1 MNIRT
6 KLTATT
12 LLLGLCLVGVGSKLF
27 YQQYIEVD
35 GKNRVHKALDVLNS
49 LNQGIMSMSLERSIV
64 QVTSNL
70 PDPIAPQF
78 RELLNN
84 QRKKIDGELDAALQ
98 ELAAQKDYLAEAG
111 YLERE
116 VNTARENLNEWRA
129 RADRELSK
137 PAGERD
143 ATFVSQWPVAVPALI
158 EKLAN
163 TRFWLNAQSNLI
175 PPRLLALQ
183 DVNYNIWRVR
193 EYGGRD
199 RTYMAIAT
207 AMQRP
212 MSNSELMNM
221 ERLSGTAAR
230 SRNVLNS
237 IDELG
242 IFADRPT
249 VGQQI
254 ARVNQGYY
262 GEYDRLRQE
271 LIDRSRAGD
280 SPNIS
285 FTDFF
290 TRSSAALNE
299 VEAAHSELSKLS
311 FSYLD
316 EHRAASMA
324 WLFTYAAI
332 IALSLIISA
341 YTLWLVMGR
350 IGPRLKS
357 LTENT
362 TQVAGGNYAILLK
375 GLEAKDE
382 IGDLSR
388 SLDILRQNSARAK
401 QLEEET
407 KALEKKAAEDR
418 RRATLELANTVEEK
432 IGSVAKS
439 VSAVATELQ
448 ASANSLSE
456 TAQRTSEQAQ
466 AAAAGS
472 TQTSS
477 NVQTVASA
485 TEELSAS
492 VGEINRQVTEATNV
506 TGKAVAQAQET
517 DRTVQSLAEA
527 AKRIGEVVQLISE
540 IANQTNLLALNAT
553 IEAARA
559 GEAGKGFA
567 VVASEVKNLASQ
579 TAKAT
584 EEITTQIEAIQSET
598 GKAVGAI
605 KSIGSTIEEVN
616 RIATLIAAAV
626 EEQGA
631 ATSEIS
637 RNVQEAAAGTNE
649 VSSNVGRV
657 NDGVAETT
665 RAAGDLQQASGEV
678 SRQGELL
685 SAEMA
690 KLLAHLRAA

>member
-6 KLTATT
+6 KLSVTT
-12 LLLGLCLVGVGSKLF
+12 LVLGLCLVGVGSKLF
-27 YQQYIEVD
+27 YQQYVEVD
-35 GKNRVHKALDVLNS
+35 GKDRVSQALGVLNN
-49 LNQGIMSMSLERSIV
+49 LNQGIISMSLERSIV

-84 QRKKIDGELDAALQ
+84 QRQKVDGELVAAMQ
-98 ELAAQKDYLAEAG
+98 ELTAHKSNLEG
-111 YLERE
+111 VEYLERE
-116 VNTARENLNEWRA
+116 INTARKNLDEWRV
-129 RADRELSK
+129 RADRELAK
-137 PAGERD
+137 PASERD
-143 ATFVSQWPVAVPALI
+143 ASFVSQWPVAVPALI
-158 EKLAN
+158 EKLSN
-163 TRFWLNAQSNLI
+163 TRFWLNAQSDVI

-183 DVNYNIWRVR
+183 DVKFNVWRIR

-212 MSNSELMNM
+212 LTAPELSNM
-221 ERLSGTAAR
+221 ERLSGTAGR
-230 SRNVLNS
+230 SRNILNS

-242 IFADRPT
+242 IFADQPAI
-249 VGQQI
+249 GQQI
-254 ARVNQGYY
+254 ARINQGYY

-271 LIDRSRAGD
+271 LIDRSRVGD
-280 SPNIS
+280 TPNIS

-299 VEAAHSELSKLS
+299 VEAAHSEIGKLGL
-311 FSYLD
+311 SYLD
-316 EHRAASMA
+316 EHHSASMA
-324 WLFTYAAI
+324 WLYTYATI
-332 IALSLIISA
+332 IALSVLISA
-341 YTLWLVMGR
+341 YTLWMIMGR

-362 TQVAGGNYAILLK
+362 TQIAGGNYAILLK

-388 SLDILRQNSARAK
+388 ALDILRQSSARAK

-407 KALEKKAAEDR
+407 KAQERRSAEDR
-418 RRATLELANTVEEK
+418 RRATLELADTVEEK

-456 TAQRTSEQAQ
+456 TAQRTAEQAQ
-466 AAAAGS
+466 AAATGS

-492 VGEINRQVTEATNV
+492 VGEINRQVSEATNV

-605 KSIGSTIEEVN
+605 KSISSTIEEVN

-626 EEQGA
+626 EQQGA
-631 ATSEIS
+631 ATGEIS

-649 VSSNVGRV
+649 VSANVGRV

-665 RAAGDLQQASGEV
+665 RAAGDLQQASSEV